1 MAKVSFTKLG
11 LVKNQA
17 VKNIVWNEQN
27 IEIKQYLPINEKL
40 ELITNVLNSAHDE
53 KNFSNPV
60 KVEIFKTIEI
70 LYAYTNINF
79 TEKQKEDIP
88 KLYDLITSSGL
99 FDTIKD
105 NIPSSEL
112 DMLDE
117 SIYVSIDAIYT
128 YQNSVMGILD
138 TISQDYTDLD
148 FNASDIQSKLAD
160 PKNIELLRGI
170 LTKLG

>member
-11 LVKNQA
+11 LAKNQA

-117 SIYVSIDAIYT
+117 SIHVSIDAIYT

-160 PKNIELLRGI
+160 PKNIELLKSV